1 MNKNLIILFSLG
13 TIVIMALSIDSFGYF
28 SNRVFITSLLIQILA
43 IFFIFNAE
51 DKPYSLNKI
60 VSLFFYFFYGVAPL
74 LQFYNHSSFFG
85 ARELKE
91 SEYFYMNILII
102 FIFLLY
108 QLIYSSFFKRT
119 KISNSK
125 IHFLEKLSLP
135 KKLNLVQTL
144 LLIIISLFSFYMIFQ
159 ANNFNIT
166 SMFFRGGALKELMVE
181 SGTSSLIIFR
191 VFQPLSMMCLLYY
204 ILSPSKNIIVY
215 LILSVLA
222 ILTCFPL
229 GMARFSAAAL
239 YIPLMLIAVPIMRKK
254 NIFSLS
260 VVGGLLLVFPFLNN
274 FRYFSKDADI
284 KIGMDLKM
292 FLAGDF
298 DSFQNF
304 TLIVFDNIITY
315 GRQLV
320 GVLLFWLPRSIW
332 PNKPVGSGAFM
343 AEQEHFFFQNVS
355 CNYFAEG
362 YINFGFL
369 GILFF
374 LLFLSYFTARW
385 DKMYWQSEIMTKN
398 NYFHVIYMILIGML
412 FFILRGDLM
421 SSFAYTVGFLISIW
435 LVYKLMKIVES
446 R

>member
-1 MNKNLIILFSLG
+1 MNKILIILFS
-13 TIVIMALSIDSFGYF
+13 IISIGLMVF
-28 SNRVFITSLLIQILA
+28 SIEPMSVFSSRVFVSSLLIQLLSIL
-43 IFFIFNAE
+43 FIFLKEEN
-51 DKPYSLNKI
+51 PYSLNKI

-74 LQFYNHSSFFG
+74 MQFYNQSSFFG
-85 ARELKE
+85 ARKLYET
-91 SEYFYMNILII
+91 EYFYMNILII
-102 FIFLLY
+102 SIFLFY
-108 QLIYSSFFKRT
+108 QIFYYFFLQKKVAKTQIDFIR
-119 KISNSK
+119 N
-125 IHFLEKLSLP
+125 FSLV
-135 KKLNLVQTL
+135 KKLNVIQTI
-144 LLIIISLFSFYMIFQ
+144 LIIGVSLFSFFMVFK
-159 ANNFNIT
+159 ANNFNLI
-166 SMFFRGGALKELMVE
+166 SMFLRGGALKESTVE
-181 SGTSSLIIFR
+181 SATSSLIIFR
-191 VFQPLSMMCLLYY
+191 VFQPLAMMCLLYY
-204 ILSPSKNIIVY
+204 ILSPSNKKIVY
-215 LILSVLA
+215 FFLGILA

-229 GMARFSAAAL
+229 AMARFSAAAL

-385 DKMYWQSEIMTKN
+385 DKMYWQSEITTKN